1 SEKATFVT
9 GEPATHLVL
18 VSVPTSG
25 YVNVDLPAFQVEA
38 RSAGDIV
45 DVLYTGDITIAR
57 ESGPGYLTGTLTK
70 AAVSGVATFNDISF
84 DEPGSYAF
92 SASATGL
99 TGAES
104 EAIEIEEIVLPLMA
118 WDFTGESNV
127 ATSAAEIYDDNLDGS
142 NLLTRGAG
150 APASAAANSF

>member
-1 SEKATFVT
+1 KWTADPEDDGFDPDTEGTLEETEENDILLEGLSNATRYSFYVRGICNDEPGAWSEKATFVT

-84 DEPGSYAF
+84 DAPGSYTF
-92 SASATGL
+92 SASATG
-99 TGAES
+99 
-104 EAIEIEEIVLPLMA
+104 
-118 WDFTGESNV
+118 
-127 ATSAAEIYDDNLDGS
+127 
-142 NLLTRGAG
+142 
-150 APASAAANSF
+150 